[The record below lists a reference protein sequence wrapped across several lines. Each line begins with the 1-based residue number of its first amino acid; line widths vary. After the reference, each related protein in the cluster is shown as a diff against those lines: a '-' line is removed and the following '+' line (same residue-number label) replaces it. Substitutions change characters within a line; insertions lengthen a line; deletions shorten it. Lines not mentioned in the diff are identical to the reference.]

1 MKTKLK
7 KVGEKMIQDF
17 GKKQN
22 CKILDV
28 KKVPIVNDPNYDYVL
43 IYAIKHE

>member
-17 GKKQN
+17 NMGGMLMSIGECKKN
-22 CKILDV
+22 
-28 KKVPIVNDPNYDYVL
+28 
-43 IYAIKHE
+43 